1 MGLPSSLSSL
11 QTLQRPTLPRRN
23 VDLQTHEL
31 LVLILT
37 IVPSL
42 LVEDGVDGDG
52 GLSSLSISNDQLS
65 LSSTDGN
72 HGVDGLETGLH
83 GLEDGS
89 SGKNSRGLEGGSSSL
104 NGVDRSLSVDGVSQS
119 VEDSSKE
126 SRSDGNVWKEAEN
139 AKLDGREDEE

>member
-1 MGLPSSLSSL
+1 MGLSFLSSL
-11 QTLQRPTLPRRN
+11 PQTPN
-23 VDLQTHEL
+23 VREEKVEAETHEL

-42 LVEDGVDGDG
+42 LVEDGVDSDG

-89 SGKNSRGLEGGSSSL
+89 SGKNSRGLERGSSSL
-104 NGVDRSLSVDGVSQS
+104 NSLDRSLSVDGVSQS
-119 VEDSSKE
+119 VEDSSEE
-126 SRSDGNVWKEAEN
+126 SRSNGNI
-139 AKLDGREDEE
+139 